1 VAGFTAKYR
10 LKLYFTAFNRRKNVK
25 QTSLPDQRKWRNI
38 LFSSLLPNSYTPNA
52 LTIAAIRVR

>member
-1 VAGFTAKYR
+1 
-10 LKLYFTAFNRRKNVK
+10 LYFTAFNRRKNVK